1 MEPLSHHDILA
12 LNRAIG
18 EIYSARDL
26 ESFYQATFSAIHGM
40 IPYDLCSYNDV
51 SLHPVVRFLGIV
63 TSSQEH
69 GRVVNTRLPALNAHL
84 QEHPLF
90 SNFLS
95 GAVVKTTD
103 YASRNQFKATGVYNE
118 YYRHLDTETQ
128 ICFSLPVSSENA
140 ATFGL
145 SRKTTDFS
153 ERDRLI
159 LTLLKPHL
167 MGSLRNVRELG
178 SLRLEKDLL
187 EKGAEAER
195 LGVVLCQPGGMI
207 ECISAFAKEMLHKYF
222 SAPVGDGN
230 NLPEPLLG
238 WFKTE
243 ALSPANKGGA
253 GGFPLRVEREEL
265 SVAKHD
271 RCLRIK
277 LLNDCTTGDYILF
290 LTEADPSSPLQK
302 MQGYGL
308 TNRESEVL
316 LWLSKGKTNAEIA
329 TILGMSRRTVEKHL
343 EHIFPKLGVETRGA
357 AAAILRHA

>member
-1 MEPLSHHDILA
+1 METLSHHDILA

-26 ESFYQATFSAIHGM
+26 ESFYQATCNSIQDI
-40 IPYDLCSYNDV
+40 IPHERSSFNEV
-51 SLHPVVRFLGIV
+51 SLLRPTRFLSV
-63 TSSQEH
+63 TTSSQEH
-69 GRVVNTRLPALNAHL
+69 GIVVNKRLPVLNAHL
-84 QEHPLF
+84 QEHPLYPHY
-90 SNFLS
+90 LS
-95 GAVVKTTD
+95 GEVVKTTD

-118 YYRHLDTETQ
+118 YYRHLDIETQ
-128 ICFSLPVSSENA
+128 ICFSLPVSQENVS
-140 ATFGL
+140 TFAL

-167 MGSLRNVRELG
+167 MRSLRNVKDLG
-178 SLRLEKDLL
+178 SLRLEKGLL

-195 LGVVLCQPGGMI
+195 MGVVLCQPGGI
-207 ECISAFAKEMLHKYF
+207 ISCISAFAKEMLHKYF
-222 SAPVGDGN
+222 AASVGEGN
-230 NLPEPLLG
+230 TLPEPLLG
-238 WFKTE
+238 WLKTE
-243 ALSPANKGGA
+243 ALSPANKMGA

-265 SVAKHD
+265 SVATHD
-271 RCLRIK
+271 SGLRIK
-277 LLNDCTTGDYILF
+277 LLNDCTTGDYIFF
-290 LTEADPSSPLQK
+290 LIEADPSSPLQK

-357 AAAILRHA
+357 AAAILRHQ